1 MAVYDLEEQE
11 KIDELKAWWRS
22 YGTLIVIGLAVFVA
36 VIAGMQAWKYYQ
48 SQKVEQAAELFDS
61 LLQVQTSGDPKKIN
75 DAAGLLME
83 GFPASGYASRGAII
97 AARASF
103 DAGDLQNA
111 KSRLQW
117 VLDNSKEDELKNLA
131 GLRLASILLDEKKYD
146 DALRV
151 LATKQGTSFDGLYA
165 DLKGD
170 VLAAAGRIS
179 DARAAYQM
187 ALDKMAVKGTYF
199 NIVQMKLDALQDTK

>member
-1 MAVYDLEEQE
+1 
-11 KIDELKAWWRS
+11 
-22 YGTLIVIGLAVFVA
+22 
-36 VIAGMQAWKYYQ
+36 MQAWKYYQ

-187 ALDKMAVKGTYF
+187 ALDKMAGKGTYF
-199 NIVQMKLDALQDTK
+199 NIVQMKLDALQDAK

>member
-22 YGTLIVIGLAVFVA
+22 YGTLIVIGLAVFAA

-61 LLQVQTSGDPKKIN
+61 LLQVQTSADPKKIN

-187 ALDKMAVKGTYF
+187 ALDKMAGKGTYF
-199 NIVQMKLDALQDTK
+199 NIVQMKLDALQDAK

>member
-61 LLQVQTSGDPKKIN
+61 LLQVQTSADPKKIN

-103 DAGDLQNA
+103 DEGDLQNA

-187 ALDKMAVKGTYF
+187 ALDKMAGKGTYF
-199 NIVQMKLDALQDTK
+199 NIVQMKLDALQDAK

>member
-22 YGTLIVIGLAVFVA
+22 YGTLIVIGLAVFAA

-187 ALDKMAVKGTYF
+187 ALDKMAGKGTYF

>member
-11 KIDELKAWWRS
+11 KIDELKAWWRR
-22 YGTLIVIGLAVFVA
+22 YGTLIVIVLAVFVA
-36 VIAGMQAWKYYQ
+36 GIAGMQAWKYYQ

-61 LLQVQTSGDPKKIN
+61 LLQVQTSADPKKIN

-131 GLRLASILLDEKKYD
+131 RLRLASILLDEKKYD
-146 DALRV
+146 DALRI
-151 LATKQGTSFDGLYA
+151 LETKHGTSFDGLSA

-170 VLAAAGRIS
+170 VLAAAGRIPEI
-179 DARAAYQM
+179 AACGQT
-187 ALDKMAVKGTYF
+187 ALDKIGGKGTYF
-199 NIVQMKLDALQDTK
+199 NIVQMKLDALLDAK